1 MCNGKFIEVS
11 FNFPVLFEAI
21 DNLYLLDESVVVI
34 PGISI
39 GSNDL

>member
-1 MCNGKFIEVS
+1 MYNGEFIEVS
-11 FNFPVLFEAI
+11 FNFPILFEAI

-34 PGISI
+34 PRISV